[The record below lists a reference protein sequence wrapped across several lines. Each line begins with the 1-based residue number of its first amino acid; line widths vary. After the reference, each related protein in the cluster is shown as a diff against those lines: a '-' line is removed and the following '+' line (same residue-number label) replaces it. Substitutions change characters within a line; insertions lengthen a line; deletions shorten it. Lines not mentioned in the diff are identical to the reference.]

1 MAVSKVSKWDQ
12 MKQEKYDVWGP
23 EYFGDNPEYQQ
34 MPELHNLVRLVPVE
48 KILNIGRGYS
58 MWPLG
63 FGLACCA
70 IEGLMA
76 VQDPRYDLA
85 RFGWE
90 VNRGTARQADV
101 MVVCGTVTHKSADFV
116 VRLWEQMTE
125 PKWCMALGGCAI
137 AGGPFVDS
145 YYVVPGVN
153 KLIPVDVYVP
163 GCPPRPDAV
172 IDGYIMLRAKILDNR
187 KFLEEYKGKVVTG

>member
-1 MAVSKVSKWDQ
+1 MAVDNG
-12 MKQEKYDVWGP
+12 KQIKTAQKDIWP
-23 EYFGDNPEYQQ
+23 AEYFGDNPDYKEP
-34 MPELHNLVRLVPVE
+34 PELSRLIHLTTVDKVLNLA
-48 KILNIGRGYS
+48 RGYS
-58 MWPLG
+58 IWPLG

-76 VQDPRYDLA
+76 TQDPRYDLS

-101 MVVCGTVTHKSADFV
+101 MVVCGTVTTKAANFI

-137 AGGPFVDS
+137 SGGPFVDS
-145 YYVVPGVN
+145 YHVVPGVN

-172 IDGYIMLRAKILDNR
+172 IEGYLMLQAKILDNR
-187 KFLEEYKGKVVTG
+187 KFLEKYKGKVVTG